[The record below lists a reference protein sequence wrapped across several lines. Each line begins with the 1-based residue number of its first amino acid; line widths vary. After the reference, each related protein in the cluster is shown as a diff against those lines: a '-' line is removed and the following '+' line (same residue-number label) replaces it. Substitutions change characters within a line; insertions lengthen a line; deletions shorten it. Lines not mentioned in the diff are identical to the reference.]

1 MELLNEFLI
10 QYGYAGMCIAAF
22 LAGSFVPFNSEVVMA
37 ALLAASDMN
46 PWLTVIWGTV
56 GNVAGAMFNYY
67 IGRLGD
73 ADSIAKRIH
82 LKKSG
87 VERVNHLVR
96 KFGGLMGFFTFLPA
110 IGTVICLVL
119 GVMRANP
126 FVVLITSTIGKFLR
140 YAILAYMVFS
150 IAH

>member
-22 LAGSFVPFNSEVVMA
+22 LACSFVPFNSEVVMA

-73 ADSIAKRIH
+73 PDSIAKRIH

-110 IGTVICLVL
+110 IGTVI
-119 GVMRANP
+119 
-126 FVVLITSTIGKFLR
+126 
-140 YAILAYMVFS
+140 
-150 IAH
+150 

>member
-73 ADSIAKRIH
+73 PDSIAKRIH

-87 VERVNHLVR
+87 VERVNPRRHASKAR
-96 KFGGLMGFFTFLPA
+96 H
-110 IGTVICLVL
+110 
-119 GVMRANP
+119 
-126 FVVLITSTIGKFLR
+126 STTCR
-140 YAILAYMVFS
+140 TTTTPS
-150 IAH
+150 SN

>member
-1 MELLNEFLI
+1 MELINEFLI

-56 GNVAGAMFNYY
+56 GNVAGA
-67 IGRLGD
+67 
-73 ADSIAKRIH
+73 
-82 LKKSG
+82 
-87 VERVNHLVR
+87 
-96 KFGGLMGFFTFLPA
+96 A

-150 IAH
+150 LAH